1 MKDLWSDFGVRPG
14 VTVEELDRSYV
25 LRRSKAKGKH
35 KDLRLAWKIL
45 RDPYAAAAY
54 GNYKQIRSVIEAGF
68 FDDEVEPENYKPE
81 RNDLN
86 WLTTPFQ
93 KIINNIHDLD
103 SDTID
108 HFQKIPPVVLL
119 STGAFSPIHQGHLMM
134 MENAKKELENRG
146 RTVLGGYISPSH
158 DKYVFGKY
166 KDVLFLD
173 TSHRLRLCEKAVAHS
188 DWLMSDPWEARYND
202 VPITYTDV
210 ITRLEAYLAKHLHV
224 NFPVVVFYVFGGD
237 NAPFAR
243 LFAKKGGCVCIK
255 RPSHEDRLVSIS
267 HDPLITGNNNILI
280 VDAFYDQPNISST
293 EIRNGTKEGLAS
305 IDALLKEWQ
314 HQYPKASEN
323 KQKYIYAIRNDS
335 RYATKIWTRKNSE
348 IDLTLASLEFLD
360 KLSRNL
366 EFAFSNC
373 SSPDI
378 PILVEPILI
387 DLNDQQN
394 YVTVL
399 EHNKPI
405 INLDTCTFSSQKLDF
420 SRLFSLCDG
429 QCRWERLVCRPG
441 SESMSKQFAVI
452 KPGKYDLIDDDIA
465 TGYTVNSIMEIAPKN
480 IKIDKRVGLLQEYLD
495 KHKDQINPKGDKEL
509 LDIVDF
515 RDFLVGSLDSGL
527 VVSMPTGEIIRAPY
541 LLPYVSLVSRGMI
554 PPSVELSVSMQIWKL
569 NITFH
574 NYLKSEILLEDSDP
588 SFIKLMKYIG
598 FDDKTR
604 MVDICRWHLNRLQKL
619 AFK

>member
-1 MKDLWSDFGVRPG
+1 MKDLWSDFGVKPG

-25 LRRSKAKGKH
+25 LRRSKVKGSH
-35 KDLRLAWKIL
+35 KNLRLAWKIL

-54 GNYKQIRSVIEAGF
+54 DNYKQVRSVIEAGF
-68 FDDEVEPENYKPE
+68 FDDEVEPENYKSE

-103 SDTID
+103 SDTIGQ
-108 HFQKIPPVVLL
+108 FQETPPVVLL

-188 DWLMSDPWEARYND
+188 DWLMSDPWEARFND

-255 RPSHEDRLVSIS
+255 RPSHEDSLVSIN
-267 HDPLITGNNNILI
+267 HDPLITRNNNILI

-305 IDALLKEWQ
+305 IDELLKEWH

-335 RYATKIWTRKNSE
+335 RYATKIWQKKAKE
-348 IDLTLASLEFLD
+348 IDLTLATIEFMDKFCRSLEFD
-360 KLSRNL
+360 
-366 EFAFSNC
+366 FSNC
-373 SSPDI
+373 SPPDT
-378 PILVEPILI
+378 PMSVKPTLI
-387 DLNDQQN
+387 DLNEQQG
-394 YVTVL
+394 YVT
-399 EHNKPI
+399 EMERNGPI
-405 INLDTCTFSSQKLDF
+405 INLDACTHSDTKLDF
-420 SRLFSLCDG
+420 SRHFGLCDG
-429 QCRWERLVCRPG
+429 QSRWEHLVSRPG
-441 SESMSKQFAVI
+441 RKAISDQFLAI
-452 KPGKYDLIDDDIA
+452 KPGEYDLVDDDIA
-465 TGYTVNSIMEIAPKN
+465 TGFTIKTILELAPKE
-480 IKIDKRVGLLQEYLD
+480 IKINKRIGLLQMYLD
-495 KHKDQINPKGDKEL
+495 KHNDQINPKGDKEL
-509 LDIVDF
+509 LDIVDL

-569 NITFH
+569 NVTFH